1 MGKGINSTQI
11 LAVVLTLPK
20 EHPKRNSLI
29 NLMNTAFRMSG
40 VLPKSKETAFINIIK
55 DLKKEGVL

>member
-1 MGKGINSTQI
+1 MKGITSTQI
-11 LAVVLTLPK
+11 LAVVLALPK

-40 VLPKSKETAFINIIK
+40 TLPKAKENKFMEIIK
-55 DLKKEGVL
+55 DLKKEGRL